1 MAYLGNSP
9 LIGQYRKMDSIVSQ
23 FNGNLTSF
31 DITVGGVAFTPPSAY
46 AMLISLNNV
55 ILNPDVGFSISG
67 SVISFPTPPA
77 ALTPF
82 FGLIFGDTLYTGTP
96 SDNTVINSKIADGA
110 ISYDKFDTNTQA
122 RLTANQIIFGV

>member
-1 MAYLGNSP
+1 MAYLGNTP
-9 LIGQYRKMDSIVSQ
+9 QIGQFRKIDPLTFDGSTST
-23 FNGNLTSF
+23 FN
-31 DITVGGVAFTPPSAY
+31 ITVDGAAFTPPTAY

-55 ILNPDVGFSISG
+55 ILNPDVGFSIS
-67 SVISFPTPPA
+67 SSTISFATPPA

-96 SDNTVINSKIADGA
+96 SDATVIDSKIAVGT
-110 ISYDKFDTNTQA
+110 ISYDKFSTNTQS